1 VSRCA
6 HEWGV
11 TEFSVDSGGAGI
23 RFGAMKSEFKSVLRV
38 LSLLCFCA
46 TLALWV
52 VGICGYGFAV
62 ASPVAKDTAVGA
74 WFFGGGTVVATGL
87 PVQEVKTTAD
97 RVVGFW
103 FGGGELRDSWIARRV
118 VLPSFD
124 VPLMSG
130 YVGGSI
136 LIPYW
141 LLLIAFGAA
150 PTVRVWDF
158 CVARREKRLFEE
170 AMARKR
176 AEESAR
182 RRRIWGR

>member
-1 VSRCA
+1 
-6 HEWGV
+6 
-11 TEFSVDSGGAGI
+11 
-23 RFGAMKSEFKSVLRV
+23 MKAEVKSVLRM

-87 PVQEVKTTAD
+87 PVTEVKTTANK
-97 RVVGFW
+97 VVGFW
-103 FGGGELRDSWIARRV
+103 FGGGELRDSWIARRM
-118 VLPSFD
+118 VLPTFD

-130 YVGGSI
+130 YVGASM

-150 PTVRVWDF
+150 PTVRAWDF
-158 CVARREKRLFEE
+158 LVARREIRLFE
-170 AMARKR
+170 AVMAQKR
-176 AEESAR
+176 AEEAAR
-182 RRRIWGR
+182 HKRIWGR

>member
-1 VSRCA
+1 
-6 HEWGV
+6 
-11 TEFSVDSGGAGI
+11 
-23 RFGAMKSEFKSVLRV
+23 MKSEVKSVLRM
-38 LSLLCFCA
+38 LSLLCFGA
-46 TLALWV
+46 TLTLWI

-87 PVQEVKTTAD
+87 PVQEVKTAPN
-97 RVVGFW
+97 RVVGCW
-103 FGGGELRDSWIARRV
+103 FDGGALSDSWIARRL

-158 CVARREKRLFEE
+158 FAERREKQLAE
-170 AMARKR
+170 ALMAQKR
-176 AEESAR
+176 AEEAAR
-182 RRRIWGR
+182 RKRIWGR